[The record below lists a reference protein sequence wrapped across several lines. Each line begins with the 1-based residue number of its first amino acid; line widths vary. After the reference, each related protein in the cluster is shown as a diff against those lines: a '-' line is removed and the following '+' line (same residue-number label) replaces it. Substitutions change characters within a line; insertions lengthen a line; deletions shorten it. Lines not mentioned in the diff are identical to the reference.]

1 MEIDTRKD
9 DEIDL
14 SDEDFIRIAM
24 MAHERDITFNK
35 MVEFILQTEIDRR
48 KDEKLQ
54 DQGSTDKP

>member
-9 DEIDL
+9 VEIDL